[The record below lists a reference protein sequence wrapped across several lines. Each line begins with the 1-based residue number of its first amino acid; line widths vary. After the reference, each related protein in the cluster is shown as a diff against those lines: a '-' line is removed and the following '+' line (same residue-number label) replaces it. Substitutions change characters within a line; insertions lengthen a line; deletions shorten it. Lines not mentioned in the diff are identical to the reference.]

1 MIKQTIV
8 SLGNCVVLLFDAL
21 RSFSVAQIGL
31 VADKNSMEILINLG
45 QTDWTSQK
53 EKNKS
58 GPLHFQVAAR

>member
-45 QTDWTSQK
+45 QTD
-53 EKNKS
+53 
-58 GPLHFQVAAR
+58 